1 MGHKISKEQIDPS
14 VKDHIMSF
22 VGNKNELET
31 SDKSDMINAINSL
44 IVDRVDNAANMNKL
58 ANSIGTP
65 VTGSDNVDEVCDK
78 VNGLLSTFK
87 TNMMNAGVVVENGDK
102 FKALID
108 KIKGLTEG
116 EGNKGI
122 QFANGEGEWE
132 TVSVNSDYRV
142 TIPTNLDFT
151 PTYIF
156 CLGVFEF
163 HDNIYDSDTH
173 VGNMVLSNI
182 ERGTGSNMSIGIID
196 ITPES
201 FTIDGYYQYNS
212 GYNASRSA
220 TATIKSW
227 YAIGVGE
234 EDTTLRDSLASI
246 LENKGVDVTEEDDM
260 ASLISKT
267 DNLIATLNDNALV
280 LDSTFESGYDVSI
293 FSSDGNYT
301 SSTADWNL
309 VLCIDVKR
317 PGTYNCSF
325 NAKTN
330 SSGNMCTVDLYY
342 PNTTEGNCIYSK
354 SFSSTTAVTCS
365 ETFTFDTPGQLYFN
379 LTCPV
384 SYYQAILSDI
394 VLKSKINL

>member
-1 MGHKISKEQIDPS
+1 MSKITLDNLSDNLKAYLEGLGLSEEQVLNLINENGLDEEELKAML
-14 VKDHIMSF
+14 KDTMSI
-22 VGNKNELET
+22 NELNTNSKTVIGAINELFQ
-31 SDKSDMINAINSL
+31 SANNGKQLIANAI
-44 IVDRVDNAANMNKL
+44 
-58 ANSIGTP
+58 GEP
-65 VTGSDNVDEVCDK
+65 VSAEDTFSAMSNDIK
-78 VNGLLSTFK
+78 GLLSTFK

-201 FTIDGYYQYNS
+201 FTI
-212 GYNASRSA
+212 
-220 TATIKSW
+220 
-227 YAIGVGE
+227 E
-234 EDTTLRDSLASI
+234 LEI
-246 LENKGVDVTEEDDM
+246 LID
-260 ASLISKT
+260 IQ
-267 DNLIATLNDNALV
+267 NLIMT
-280 LDSTFESGYDVSI
+280 DSASQVSI
-293 FSSDGNYT
+293 SQTVCDTKSGHSSRH
-301 SSTADWNL
+301 
-309 VLCIDVKR
+309 C
-317 PGTYNCSF
+317 
-325 NAKTN
+325 
-330 SSGNMCTVDLYY
+330 
-342 PNTTEGNCIYSK
+342 
-354 SFSSTTAVTCS
+354 
-365 ETFTFDTPGQLYFN
+365 
-379 LTCPV
+379 
-384 SYYQAILSDI
+384 
-394 VLKSKINL
+394 